1 MTNLISRLFGAF
13 ASTAFPR
20 VIQSFINRVY
30 VAIFHIDL
38 SEFEES
44 TNFTTLNKLFT
55 RKLRHPRAF
64 DATPNVLISPTDS
77 LITESAKTS
86 QHKALQIK
94 GMGYDINELLG
105 EQIPQNTEFTYINL
119 YLSPRDYHR
128 YHAPCDMQI
137 EEIRYF
143 GGELLPV
150 HIPAL
155 KKFANLFIRNERVVL
170 KASMHNG
177 KRLYFV
183 AVGALNVGSIVF
195 HCEPKIHTNAK
206 KGNQTYTYATP
217 IAIKKGEELGMFN
230 MGSTIVLFIEDF
242 TPQIESGTKVRYA
255 QNLGILS

>member
-13 ASTAFPR
+13 ASIAFPQA
-20 VIQSFINRVY
+20 IQSFINRVY

-44 TNFTTLNKLFT
+44 KNFTTLNKLFT
-55 RKLRHPRAF
+55 RRLKSPRPF
-64 DATPNVLISPTDS
+64 DTTPNVLISPTDS
-77 LITESAKTS
+77 LITESAQTS
-86 QHKALQIK
+86 QHRALQIK
-94 GMGYDINELLG
+94 GMAYDINELLG
-105 EQIPQNTEFTYINL
+105 EQIPQNTEFAYINL

-155 KKFANLFIRNERVVL
+155 KKFANLFVRNERIVL
-170 KASMHNG
+170 KASMQNG

-195 HCEPKIHTNAK
+195 HCEPKIQTNAK
-206 KGNQTYTYATP
+206 RGNETYTYATP
-217 IAIKKGEELGMFN
+217 ITIKKGEELGMFN

-242 TPQIESGTKVRYA
+242 TPHIHSGTKVQYA
-255 QNLGILS
+255 QTLGILA

>member
-13 ASTAFPR
+13 ASMAFPSI
-20 VIQSFINRVY
+20 IQSFINRVY
-30 VAIFHIDL
+30 VALFHIDL

-44 TNFTTLNKLFT
+44 KNFTTLNKLFT
-55 RKLRHPRAF
+55 RRLKQPRIF
-64 DATPNVLISPTDS
+64 DTTLNVLISPTDS
-77 LITESAKTS
+77 LITESATTS
-86 QHKALQIK
+86 KHKALQIK
-94 GMGYDINELLG
+94 GMEYDINELLG
-105 EQIPQNTEFTYINL
+105 EKIPQDMEFSYINL

-128 YHAPCDMQI
+128 YHAPCDMYI

-155 KKFANLFIRNERVVL
+155 KKFNNLFIRNERVVL
-170 KASMHNG
+170 KAKMYNG
-177 KRLYFV
+177 KTIYFV

-206 KGNQTYTYATP
+206 KGNETYTYASP
-217 IAIKKGEELGMFN
+217 IAIQKGEELGMFN

-242 TPQIESGTKVRYA
+242 TPQIQSGDKVRYA
-255 QNLGILS
+255 QNLGTLA

>member
-13 ASTAFPR
+13 ASTAFPTF
-20 VIQSFINRVY
+20 IQTFINRVY
-30 VAIFHIDL
+30 VAIFRIDL

-44 TNFTTLNKLFT
+44 KNFTTLNKLFT
-55 RKLRHPRAF
+55 RRLKSPRTF
-64 DATPNVLISPTDS
+64 DTTPNVLISPTDS
-77 LITESAKTS
+77 LITESAQTS

-94 GMGYDINELLG
+94 GMTYDINDLLG
-105 EQIPQNTEFTYINL
+105 EQIPKNIEFAYINL

-155 KKFANLFIRNERVVL
+155 KKFANLFVRNERVVL
-170 KASMHNG
+170 KATMHNS
-177 KRLYFV
+177 KKLYFI
-183 AVGALNVGSIVF
+183 AVGALNVGSIIF

-206 KGNQTYTYATP
+206 KGNETYTYAAP
-217 IAIKKGEELGMFN
+217 IAVKKGEELGMFN

-242 TPQIESGTKVRYA
+242 TPQIQSGDKVRYA
-255 QNLGILS
+255 QNLGILT